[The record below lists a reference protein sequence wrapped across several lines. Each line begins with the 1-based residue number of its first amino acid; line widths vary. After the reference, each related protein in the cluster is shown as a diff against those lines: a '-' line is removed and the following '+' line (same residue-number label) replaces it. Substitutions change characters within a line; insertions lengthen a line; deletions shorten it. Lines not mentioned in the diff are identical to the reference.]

1 MTGEHADQV
10 VVKKGC
16 LIISQHVDLLAGK
29 RADLVTDEETGFIFP
44 WLPAKMLPLFIMYK
58 SKSTQTFAEAAIR
71 NGFSFK
77 IELIFL

>member
-29 RADLVTDEETGFIFP
+29 RADLVTDEEIGFIFP
-44 WLPAKMLPLFIMYK
+44 W
-58 SKSTQTFAEAAIR
+58 
-71 NGFSFK
+71 FSDISLVTCKNVASFYYVQK
-77 IELIFL
+77 